1 MQHIQDDQRFT
12 QPITPQDDQIFTQP
26 LNPQV
31 TVLAPKQRRSI
42 WGWLA
47 VVLIIAVAVV
57 IVAIIQ
63 AKNHRGGGNVP
74 ELPPSRAISTSEQPS
89 PVELSKSF
97 REVVRNVKDAVV
109 FINVVERVDEKSSD
123 DSPFGFPLPAPGGPR
138 RREGAGSGFIVTA
151 DGYILTNNHVVN
163 NATKIN
169 VTLADGRKYKA
180 DVVGTDTETDIAV
193 IKIDVNGLPIA
204 VLGESDKVQQ
214 GDWVLALG
222 SPFGL
227 QQTLTAGIVSATG
240 RELRDSQFNHYI
252 QTDASINPGNSGGPL
267 VDMQG
272 EVIGINTMILTGGD
286 FSRGNIGI
294 GFAIASNEAR
304 KVFETL
310 VRGGRVSRGYLGVI
324 VAELDAAKA
333 GSAGLEPGSGVFV
346 SSVPDPNSP
355 AGKAGIKGRDVI
367 TAFNGKTVK
376 LPRELTETV
385 AATPVGSSARVD
397 FIRDGKQ
404 ESVTVELA
412 ERPASVNARVIP
424 PDQEQGDG
432 GTVVQGGLG
441 IKAQTVTPDTAERMK
456 LKSASGVLVV
466 SVDPGSPAADAGV
479 QHGDVIQRIH
489 RTEVKSVEDLAQAVK
504 SLKKGE
510 YLLEIERGGQPLFLT
525 VTFE

>member
-1 MQHIQDDQRFT
+1 MQHIQEDQRYT
-12 QPITPQDDQIFTQP
+12 QPV
-26 LNPQV
+26 NPQV
-31 TVLAPKQRRSI
+31 TVLPPKQRRSI

-47 VVLIIAVAVV
+47 VVLIIAALVV
-57 IVAIIQ
+57 VVAIIQ

-74 ELPPSRAISTSEQPS
+74 ELPRSRAISTSEQPS

-97 REVVRNVKDAVV
+97 REVVKNVKDAVV
-109 FINVVERVDEKSSD
+109 FINVVERVDEKSND

-138 RREGAGSGFIVTA
+138 RREGAGSGFIVTEN
-151 DGYILTNNHVVN
+151 GYILTNNHVVN

-180 DVVGTDTETDIAV
+180 DIVGTDTETDIAV
-193 IKIDVNGLPIA
+193 IKIDVSGLPIA
-204 VLGESDKVQQ
+204 VLGESEKVQQ

-267 VDMQG
+267 VDMSG

-310 VRGGRVSRGYLGVI
+310 VRGGKVSRGYLGVI
-324 VAELDAAKA
+324 VGELDPARA
-333 GSAGLEPGSGVFV
+333 SALDLEPGSGVFV
-346 SSVPDPNSP
+346 SQVPDPNSP

-367 TAFNGKTVK
+367 TAFNGKPVK
-376 LPRELTETV
+376 VPRELTETV

-404 ESVTVELA
+404 QSVTVELA
-412 ERPASVNARVIP
+412 ERPASTSARVIP
-424 PDQEQGDG
+424 PDQDQGDG

-441 IKAQTVTPDTAERMK
+441 IKAQTLTPDTAERMK
-456 LKSASGVLVV
+456 LKTTSGVLVV

-479 QHGDVIQRIH
+479 RHGDVIQRIH
-489 RTEVKSVEDLAQAVK
+489 RTEVKTVEDLAQAVK
-504 SLKKGE
+504 SLDKGE
-510 YLLEIERGGQPLFLT
+510 YLLEVERGGQTLFLT

>member
-1 MQHIQDDQRFT
+1 MQNIQEDQRYV
-12 QPITPQDDQIFTQP
+12 QPVSHP
-26 LNPQV
+26 LSPP
-31 TVLAPKQRRSI
+31 TRKRRKSL
-42 WGWLA
+42 WVWLA
-47 VVLIIAVAVV
+47 LTLIVAAMVV

-63 AKNHRGGGNVP
+63 AKNFRGGGSVP
-74 ELPPSRAISTSEQPS
+74 ELPPSRAVSTSEQPS
-89 PVELSKSF
+89 PAELSRSF
-97 REVVRNVKDAVV
+97 REVVRGVKDAVV
-109 FINVVERVDEKSSD
+109 FINVVERVDERSND
-123 DSPFGFPLPAPGGPR
+123 NSPFGFPLPSPDGPR
-138 RREGAGSGFIVTA
+138 RREGAGSGFIVTE

-180 DVVGTDTETDIAV
+180 EVIGTDTETDIAV
-193 IKIDVNGLPIA
+193 IKIDVRSLPIA

-310 VRGGRVSRGYLGVI
+310 VRGGKVSRGYLGVL
-324 VAELDAAKA
+324 VGELDPAKA
-333 GSAGLEPGSGVFV
+333 SALSVEAGSGVFV
-346 SSVPDPNSP
+346 SGVPDPNSP
-355 AGKAGIKGRDVI
+355 AGKAGIKSRDVI
-367 TAFNGKTVK
+367 TAFNGKAVRQ
-376 LPRELTETV
+376 PRELTETV

-397 FIRDGKQ
+397 FIRDGKPQ
-404 ESVTVELA
+404 SVTVELA
-412 ERPASVNARVIP
+412 ERPASVSARAVQ
-424 PDQEQGDG
+424 PDQEPGDG
-432 GTVVQGGLG
+432 GSVVQGGLG

-456 LKSASGVLVV
+456 LKNASGVLVV
-466 SVDPGSPAADAGV
+466 AVEAGGPAADAGV
-479 QHGDVIQRIH
+479 RHGDVIHSIH
-489 RTEVKSVEDLAQAVK
+489 RTEVKTVEDLAAAVK
-504 SLKKGE
+504 SLDKGE
-510 YLLEIERGGQPLFLT
+510 YMLEVERGGQVFFLT

>member
-1 MQHIQDDQRFT
+1 ML
-12 QPITPQDDQIFTQP
+12 P
-26 LNPQV
+26 
-31 TVLAPKQRRSI
+31 PKRRRSI

-47 VVLIIAVAVV
+47 VTLTIAAVVV

-74 ELPPSRAISTSEQPS
+74 ELPPSRAVSTSEQPS

-97 REVVRNVKDAVV
+97 REVVKSVKDAVV
-109 FINVVERVDEKSSD
+109 FINVVERVDERSND
-123 DSPFGFPLPAPGGPR
+123 DSPFGFGLPAPGGPR
-138 RREGAGSGFIVTA
+138 RREGAGSGFVVTQ

-169 VTLADGRKYKA
+169 VTLADGRRFKA

-193 IKIDVNGLPIA
+193 IKIDVTGLPIA
-204 VLGESDKVQQ
+204 VLGESDQVQQ

-324 VAELDAAKA
+324 VGELDAA
-333 GSAGLEPGSGVFV
+333 SASALDLEPGSGVFV
-346 SSVPDPNSP
+346 SQVPDPNSP
-355 AGKAGIKGRDVI
+355 AGKAGIKGKDVI

-397 FIRDGKQ
+397 FIRDGKKQ
-404 ESVTVELA
+404 TVTVELA
-412 ERPASVNARVIP
+412 ERPATVNARVIP
-424 PDQEQGDG
+424 PDQEQGEG
-432 GTVVQGGLG
+432 GSIVQGGLG
-441 IKAQTVTPDTAERMK
+441 IKAQTITPDTAERMK
-456 LKSASGVLVV
+456 LKTATGVLVV

-479 QHGDVIQRIH
+479 RHGDVIQRIH
-489 RTEVKSVEDLAQAVK
+489 RTEVKTVEDLAQAVK
-504 SLKKGE
+504 SLDKGE
-510 YLLEIERGGQPLFLT
+510 YLMEVERGGQTVFIK